1 MTTPRI
7 QETLTYQVST
17 TNDNHT
23 HVVRDGANR
32 VLLVEMMGRFASV
45 TSISYGGNALT
56 QVVGANAGAGTVGTA
71 HRHVDLW
78 YLIAPA
84 VGSATLNVQISGN
97 TQGTVRVRNLIDV
110 DQSTPLR
117 SQGGSNY
124 AVSASGTSS
133 TGDTL
138 TPTTAA
144 DDLVL
149 DLIAV
154 STTPTIGSGQ
164 TLAGYGTQ
172 PTNQRSST
180 RVATGGSENMA
191 WTYSSGTFAHCAVSI
206 VGDAATQ
213 PGPEDYTGSRGKKSW
228 HVQSQIVSGETY
240 TVAGGAIY
248 IPVGPSVESTN
259 LALEPLNRLAARVPG
274 TWADPTIYVSVNT
287 LTSSATV
294 TLLDDGVATG
304 MTITVPAGTTGRFT
318 GSGSAPVD
326 GTTGISWEFTGGT
339 SGGATITMLAASFEP
354 DGADTVTVLSAHS
367 SSASQ
372 IPAGATNYMG
382 VSGARSF
389 VGSVAD
395 AGLVL
400 PMGCVWRG
408 LHVVTPDGNTTTGT
422 VDIDSYINGAGG
434 NQALAWA
441 ASENDS
447 LEDTTNTDTVAD
459 GDIISWRAVVGAGT
473 GTFEVERWASRLLN
487 NDGEFLLVSMASVAT
502 SGIALNNGA
511 NYVAVAGEGGR
522 TATEAAAQMTIP
534 FDAAVKRLAIKV
546 NTNTSLLPAVAT
558 LRVNGADTAL
568 SMELPPGI
576 EGTLYS
582 QIWDVVE
589 VGAGDLVDINIQQ
602 AGANNTMRVAYVAL
616 VGVERSAAPSLP
628 SLSASTYK
636 PGTLTS
642 SGWTPRITA
651 S

>member
-1 MTTPRI
+1 MATPRI
-7 QETLTYQVST
+7 QETLTYQVDT

-23 HVVRDGANR
+23 HIVRDGANR

-56 QVVGANAGAGTVGTA
+56 QVVGADAGAGAAGTT

-164 TLAGYGTQ
+164 TLAGFGTQ

-206 VGDAATQ
+206 IGSAATQ
-213 PGPEDYTGSRGKKSW
+213 PDPADFGGTAGKKSW
-228 HVQSQIVSGETY
+228 HVSSTLTGESVSSGA
-240 TVAGGAIY
+240 TVYVSLAPGI
-248 IPVGPSVESTN
+248 ESSGT
-259 LALEPLNRLAARVPG
+259 ESLNRTRIRVPG
-274 TWADPTIYVSVNT
+274 TISGLSLTVSVNAT
-287 LTSSATV
+287 TSDSTV
-294 TLLDDGVATG
+294 TVLEDGASTG
-304 MTITVPAGTTGRFT
+304 VTITIPAGTTGTFAA
-318 GSGSAPVD
+318 SGDVSVD
-326 GTTGISWEFTGGT
+326 GTTALSLQVTNGG
-339 SGGATITMLAASFEP
+339 GGSLTMTASSFAFEADDAETMTLLA
-354 DGADTVTVLSAHS
+354 AHS
-367 SSASQ
+367 SSALQTS
-372 IPAGATNYMG
+372 AATTTYLRA
-382 VSGARSF
+382 SGSR
-389 VGSVAD
+389 GSDPDETD
-395 AGLVL
+395 ATIRVPIAATWEGIEVIK
-400 PMGCVWRG
+400 V
-408 LHVVTPDGNTTTGT
+408 GNTTTAT
-422 VDIDSYINGAGG
+422 VDVASRISGANG
-434 NQALAWA
+434 NQALSWVSSG
-441 ASENDS
+441 ASSE
-447 LEDTTNTDTVAD
+447 EDTTNSDTLAD
-459 GDIISWRAVVGAGT
+459 GDDIAWQIVAGAGS
-473 GTFEVERWASRLLN
+473 GTWETERWTSRLLTSN
-487 NDGEFLLVSMASVAT
+487 GRFLFVAGGVPGDGL
-502 SGIALNNGA
+502 ALSNGLNYIPLAGELKVTTTEA
-511 NYVAVAGEGGR
+511 NAQQEAPFDLTAYRLAVAVG
-522 TATEAAAQMTIP
+522 
-534 FDAAVKRLAIKV
+534 
-546 NTNTSLLPAVAT
+546 TNTSLLPTMVR
-558 LRVNGADTAL
+558 LRVNGADA
-568 SMELPPGI
+568 SQWVELQPGI
-576 EGTLYS
+576 A
-582 QIWDVVE
+582 DVYYADVWATDD
-589 VGAGDLVDINIQQ
+589 VDAGDLVCIEADC
-602 AGANNTMRVAYVAL
+602 AGANSTVRIRYVAL

-642 SGWTPRITA
+642 TGWTPRVTA
-651 S
+651 T